1 MRGRMAYPRMLASLL
16 VLAPL
21 AACNSDPS
29 DVEVTLAPE
38 VISSIDGTL
47 SLEATVYHDTD
58 AKESKTVTVTVDY
71 TDRNGNDQSANAV
84 IETPTGP
91 TDKRGVFATR
101 ITGLR
106 WDGAGTVHVTSGD
119 VTTDATFSVLDRS
132 PPVVSI
138 TPPTLTVNQDAT
150 VTVHVTD
157 EIGVSQVSF
166 ETSATGGGNGNRQRT
181 TISNAGTTDAD
192 VDFDV
197 GTNNLTAGDT
207 VTIYAVAADLSGN
220 EGVAQPITVTVA
232 P

>member
-1 MRGRMAYPRMLASLL
+1 M
-16 VLAPL
+16 LAPL

-101 ITGLR
+101 ITGLK

-138 TPPTLTVNQDAT
+138 TPPTLSVNQGDTT
-150 VTVHVTD
+150 VTVHVAD

-166 ETSATGGGNGNRQRT
+166 ESSGNNGGNGNRQRT

-192 VDFDV
+192 VDFDINT
-197 GTNNLTAGDT
+197 GNLNAGDM

-220 EGVAQPITVTVA
+220 EGVAQPVTVTVG